1 MSAEISADEIREI
14 RNFYGLT
21 QRSFAA
27 LLGIGEASIA
37 RYETGATPSK
47 ANANLIYAAKNPSFV
62 LECLERDGDALP
74 EAQREK
80 AERVIYAHV
89 TLDTEGSSTE
99 DSVGENSMDAT
110 QLYHYVLQQEVL
122 NEQAANIIAKISS
135 FLIKLDDKDESLQQL
150 VDQLALMKPGIVDAE
165 NRNDFKLEKIRGYLS
180 FASEYADRRIAR
192 ISDAKSAGVA

>member
-89 TLDTEGSSTE
+89 TLDTEWSSTE
-99 DSVGENSMDAT
+99 DSIGENSMDAT

-122 NEQAANIIAKISS
+122 NEQAANIIAS
-135 FLIKLDDKDESLQQL
+135 LLRYMVAHDIKAGDKSDPIAVLLDELFDVKSTITTKETRDDS
-150 VDQLALMKPGIVDAE
+150 I
-165 NRNDFKLEKIRGYLS
+165 LEQIRGYLKYT
-180 FASEYADRRIAR
+180 ERYVNVLCLNER
-192 ISDAKSAGVA
+192 VA